1 MVNFSVL
8 NIKDYNDI
16 PGKISEEQCLEIIDI
31 AKSIPKNSTVIEI
44 GCAWGKST
52 WAWMTG
58 LPVGTKFISIDPFI
72 DDIERVKQRELKKQR
87 ELGRNN
93 PVTLNILNYYEN
105 TSVHDTVKKILKYHP
120 KKKLIDHQI
129 FHGTSDDFD
138 LSDIDKLAC
147 VYIDGNHTYDYVI
160 RDLEKYGSISKIIC
174 GDDYK
179 PLNTSISHT
188 PLIDVVNAV
197 NDYSKKTNRKLSVNL
212 KSSFWKLLL
221 DK

>member
-1 MVNFSVL
+1 MVDFSVFK
-8 NIKDYNDI
+8 IKDYNDI
-16 PGKISEEQCLEIIDI
+16 PGKISEEQCLEIIDV

-58 LPVGTKFISIDPFI
+58 LPVGTKFISIDPFK
-72 DDIERVKQRELKKQR
+72 DDIQNVKQQQLKKQR
-87 ELGRNN
+87 EIRKNN
-93 PVTLNILNYYEN
+93 SMALNILNFWENKTVYE
-105 TSVHDTVKKILKYHP
+105 TITKVLKYHP
-120 KKKLIDHQI
+120 RKGLIDHQI
-129 FHGTSDDFD
+129 FYGTSDDFN
-138 LSDIDKLAC
+138 LSNISRLAC
-147 VYIDGNHTYDYVI
+147 VYIDGDHTYDYLT

-179 PLNTSISHT
+179 PLNTSTPHT

-197 NDYSKKTNRKLSVNL
+197 NDYSKRTNRKLSVNL

>member
-1 MVNFSVL
+1 MVDFSVF

-58 LPVGTKFISIDPFI
+58 LPIGTKFISIDPFK
-72 DDIERVKQRELKKQR
+72 DDIQHIKQRELKKQR
-87 ELGRNN
+87 DLRKNN
-93 PVTLNILNYYEN
+93 PVSLNILNFWEN
-105 TSVHDTVKKILKYHP
+105 TTVYETATKILNYHP
-120 KKKLIDHQI
+120 KKELIDHQI
-129 FHGTSDDFD
+129 FYGTSDDFD
-138 LSDIDKLAC
+138 LSDIGELAC
-147 VYIDGNHTYDYVI
+147 VYIDGNHTYDYVT

-179 PLNTSISHT
+179 PLNTPIPHT

>member
-1 MVNFSVL
+1 MVDFSVFK
-8 NIKDYNDI
+8 IKDYNDI

-58 LPVGTKFISIDPFI
+58 LPVGTKFISIDPFK
-72 DDIERVKQRELKKQR
+72 DDIRNAKQRQLKKQR
-87 ELGRNN
+87 ELRKNN
-93 PVTLNILNYYEN
+93 SMALNILNFWENKTVYE
-105 TSVHDTVKKILKYHP
+105 TITKVLKYHP
-120 KKKLIDHQI
+120 RKELIDHQI

-138 LSDIDKLAC
+138 LSNISRLAC
-147 VYIDGNHTYDYVI
+147 VYIDGDHTYDYLT

-179 PLNTSISHT
+179 PLNTPIPHT

-197 NDYSKKTNRKLSVNL
+197 NDYSKRTNRKLSVNL
-212 KSSFWKLLL
+212 RSSFWKLLL